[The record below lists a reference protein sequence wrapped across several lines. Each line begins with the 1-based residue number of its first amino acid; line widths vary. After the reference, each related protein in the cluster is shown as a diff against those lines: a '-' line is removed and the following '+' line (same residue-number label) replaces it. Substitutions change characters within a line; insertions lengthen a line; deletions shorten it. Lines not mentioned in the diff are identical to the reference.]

1 MYESPIKLTWEN
13 IDEVCKKMTLDEENS
28 IIRCVRIQA
37 NVDVD
42 KVELLRALQYDRGQY
57 EKGYE
62 DGKRDAVRHGY
73 WIRPSALINPCC
85 SECKQYEESGKEK
98 PFCSECG
105 VKMIGEMEYKMLYH
119 SAFPGGKEQ
128 RNGQD

>member
-1 MYESPIKLTWEN
+1 MIE
-13 IDEVCKKMTLDEENS
+13 MTKIPQPEIEAYHAGY
-28 IIRCVRIQA
+28 QA
-37 NVDVD
+37 
-42 KVELLRALQYDRGQY
+42 
-57 EKGYE
+57 GYE
-62 DGKRDAVRHGY
+62 NGKRDAVRHGY

-119 SAFPGGKEQ
+119 SAFPDGKESE
-128 RNGQD
+128 